1 MTTNTFV
8 TFPITDKETLAV
20 GTARIDFLNGK
31 VILAN
36 GTIKPLVNRSTV
48 YKPLRSVY
56 FNVSKDINVKLYWDD
71 ELQYS
76 GLIPAGTFYLKN
88 ITVDQMEITTTVTT
102 LFMIIASTSPNGVD
116 INNYTDA
123 ANSTRTTATAVQPVQ
138 HIGANGSAMPSG
150 ATVGDP
156 IHVSTGGAIATTVG
170 SNRQVVAV
178 PTTPVALA
186 VSTSI
191 KKVTITA
198 ETDNTDIVC
207 VGGSNVL
214 ATLLTRRGTPLY
226 PSDSM
231 TLEADDLAEVFI
243 DAIVATE
250 GVTFTYL
257 S

>member
-8 TFPITDKETLAV
+8 TFPTTDKETLAV

-31 VILAN
+31 VTLAS

-56 FNVSKDINVKLYWDD
+56 FNTDQDINVKIYWDD

-88 ITVDQMEITTTVTT
+88 IVVDQMEITTTASTV
-102 LFMIIASTSPNGVD
+102 FMLIASTSPNGVD
-116 INNYTDA
+116 IGVYTDA
-123 ANSTRTTATAVQPVQ
+123 ANTARTTATPVQPIQ
-138 HIGANGSAMPSG
+138 HIGANGSPMPSG

-170 SNRQVVAV
+170 SNRQIVGT

-186 VSTSI
+186 ASTAI
-191 KKVTITA
+191 KKVTVTA
-198 ETDNTDIVC
+198 ETNNTDIVC
-207 VGGSNVL
+207 VGGANVL

-226 PSDSM
+226 PSDSI
-231 TLEADDLAEVFI
+231 TLEADNLAEVFI
-243 DAIVATE
+243 DALVATE

-257 S
+257 A